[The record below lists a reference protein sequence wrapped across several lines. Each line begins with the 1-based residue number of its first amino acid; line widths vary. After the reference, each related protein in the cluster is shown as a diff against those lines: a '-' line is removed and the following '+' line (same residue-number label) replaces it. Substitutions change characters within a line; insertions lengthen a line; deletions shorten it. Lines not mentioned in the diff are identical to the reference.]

1 MVIVTQ
7 LAYPPESANQM
18 AKRFIEAPPVPDF
31 MARKGP
37 YVSSELTDGVCTL
50 SIYELDNARLV
61 DGIGYVSDLMTQFFG
76 VPGFKYTVRQYLEID
91 EALKLLGM

>member
-18 AKRFIEAPPVPDF
+18 AKRFIEAPPVPEF
-31 MARKGP
+31 MVRKGP
-37 YVSSELTDGVCTL
+37 YVSSELSDGIRTL

-61 DGIGYVSDLMTQFFG
+61 DGIAYVSDLMTKFFG
-76 VPGFKYTVRQYLEID
+76 VPGFKYTVRQYLEIQ